1 MSDSDR
7 VSIIRTVCESISCFL
22 QIVIMNSNYLHVSL
36 NQIFLSGICFTVE
49 NLTPC
54 DNAFCLKN
62 PRRIGQNDRNSW
74 VFLNSEKESSSV
86 GYDFPVKSTDS
97 FQKKYLLSNEN
108 KFTWNHLYRK
118 PQFGGFRQKISST
131 NVLDD
136 LIELFVKY
144 F

>member
-1 MSDSDR
+1 M
-7 VSIIRTVCESISCFL
+7 
-22 QIVIMNSNYLHVSL
+22 
-36 NQIFLSGICFTVE
+36 
-49 NLTPC
+49 
-54 DNAFCLKN
+54 
-62 PRRIGQNDRNSW
+62 
-74 VFLNSEKESSSV
+74 FLNSEKESSSV

-97 FQKKYLLSNEN
+97 FQKKYLQSNEN
-108 KFTWNHLYRK
+108 KFTWNDLYKK